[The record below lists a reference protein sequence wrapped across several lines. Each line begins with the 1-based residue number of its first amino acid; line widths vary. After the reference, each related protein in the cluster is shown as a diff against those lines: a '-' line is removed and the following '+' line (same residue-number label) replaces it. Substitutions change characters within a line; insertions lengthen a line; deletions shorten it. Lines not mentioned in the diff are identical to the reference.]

1 MDAAQLEIE
10 LLRTREK
17 VRALESTVQQMSES
31 LKESTKLLLRCRP
44 HNRPTIPHDRKLL
57 IASEQEWKCADPMG
71 DCPMYKFS
79 DGTFSACGGLF
90 EVDHREPFHAS
101 YRTSGNVW
109 LGALC
114 GVPQCKDA
122 PRPPCRARSGR
133 YAIRRPGSG
142 AYC

>member
-1 MDAAQLEIE
+1 MKLKMDAAQLEIE

-109 LGALC
+109 ALC
-114 GVPQCKDA
+114 AACHNAKTRRDRLAALEAGEADA
-122 PRPPCRARSGR
+122 EA
-133 YAIRRPGSG
+133 AE
-142 AYC
+142 